1 MYTLMPFPLS
11 YSPNLKKMKHQHVR
25 CFLTFAFITLF
36 SHSSSAIPK
45 TRNRLSRGSSIS
57 VQDDSDFLT
66 SPDESFTCGFYGV
79 GTNAFWFSI
88 WFTKSIDRAVVWTAN
103 RDRPVNGLGSR
114 LSLRRDGAMVLTD
127 VDGTAVWGTNVNSSS
142 SRADM
147 AVLLDSGNLVLKD
160 KRGKVLW
167 QSFDIP
173 THTLLP
179 NQPFTKSKKLISTL
193 GKGTFGTGYFSFS
206 FDNDNVLKLMFD
218 GPDTSSLYWPDPDYN
233 VFAGG
238 RTNYNSSRVAVLDE
252 LGNFLSSDE
261 LQFTAS
267 DAGSSAKRR
276 LTMDYD
282 GNLRLYSLESTTGLW
297 VVTWEAMTELCKVH
311 GICGRNGICINTPQP
326 KCSCP
331 PGYEV
336 ADTSDWKEG
345 CKPMF
350 NRSYLRSQQEKFVQ
364 IEQVDFYGFDL
375 NYSEPTTFENCT
387 NLCLDDF
394 RCEGFS
400 YRITEAKCFTK
411 SALFNGY
418 KSPNFPGSMYIRLP
432 RSVKTSQP
440 VNLNASNTC
449 RKNVTKVVPSM
460 YGSTVRRVKWVYMYW
475 FAFAIGA
482 LEVLFIA
489 SAWWLLFRR
498 HSAAAPTEDG
508 YHIISSQ
515 FRKFRYAE
523 LKKATKN
530 FKEELGRGASGAVYK
545 GVLAD
550 ERVVA
555 VKKLADIYHGEEVFW
570 AEVSTIGKINHMNLV
585 RIWGFCSDKKHKLLV
600 SEHVENGSLD
610 KHLFPPINFL
620 GWQER
625 FKVAIGIAKGLAYLH
640 HECLE
645 WVIHCD
651 VKPENILLDGNF
663 EPKIA
668 DFGLAKLTQR
678 GNLSSV
684 ISQIRGT
691 KGYMA
696 PEWAQNLPITAK
708 VDVYSFGVVILELV
722 KGIRLSSW
730 VVEDTDDL
738 ETELTRFVRVAKRK
752 IQCGKDLWIEDM
764 MDPRLNGQFSRIQA
778 AKMVEIG
785 ISCVEEEK
793 SKRPTMDSVVKSLLE
808 CEGESAV
815 ASPQDT
821 SNSNLS
827 FRERNM

>member
-1 MYTLMPFPLS
+1 
-11 YSPNLKKMKHQHVR
+11 MKHQHVR